1 MSPPAVQLLRITRPA
16 RMAHLPELLAL
27 VEEACDAANANGDVR
42 YAARLAVEEIAVNVI
57 DYGYRGRETGPVELV
72 LAWDEE
78 RMTIEIADNAACFA
92 PEDAPAPD
100 LESGW
105 EERSIGGL
113 GWHLV
118 RRLVDTLA
126 HRYEPGHGNRYTL
139 SKRFAP

>member
-1 MSPPAVQLLRITRPA
+1 MPPAAQLLRITRPA
-16 RMAHLPELLAL
+16 EMAYLPELLAL

-57 DYGYRGRETGPVELV
+57 DYGYRDRAVGPVELV
-72 LAWDEE
+72 LAWDDE
-78 RMTIEIADNAACFA
+78 RMTIEIADKAACFA

-118 RRLVDTLA
+118 RRLVDTVA
-126 HRYEPGHGNRYTL
+126 HRYEHGNRYTL
-139 SKRFAP
+139 TKRFAP

>member
-1 MSPPAVQLLRITRPA
+1 MSPPATQRLCITRPA
-16 RMAHLPELLAL
+16 QMAHLPELLAL
-27 VEEACDAANANGDVR
+27 VEEACDAANADGDVR
-42 YAARLAVEEIAVNVI
+42 YATRLAVEEIAVNVI

-78 RMTIEIADNAACFA
+78 RMTIEIADKAACFA
-92 PEDAPAPD
+92 PEDAPLPD

-126 HRYEPGHGNRYTL
+126 HHYEHGNRYTL
-139 SKRFAP
+139 TKRFAP

>member
-1 MSPPAVQLLRITRPA
+1 MSQSAAQLLRITRPA
-16 RMAHLPELLAL
+16 QMAHLPELIAL
-27 VEEACDAANANGDVR
+27 VGEACDAANANDDVR
-42 YAARLAVEEIAVNVI
+42 YAVRLAVEEISVNVI
-57 DYGYRGRETGPVELV
+57 DYGYRGRAVGPIELV

-92 PEDAPAPD
+92 PEDAPPPD

-118 RRLVDTLA
+118 RRLVDTIA

-139 SKRFAP
+139 TKRFAP

>member
-1 MSPPAVQLLRITRPA
+1 MSPPAAQLLRITRPA
-16 RMAHLPELLAL
+16 QMAHLPELLAL

-42 YAARLAVEEIAVNVI
+42 YAVRLAVEEISVNVI

-118 RRLVDTLA
+118 RRLVDTVA
-126 HRYEPGHGNRYTL
+126 HRYEHGNRYTL
-139 SKRFAP
+139 TKRFAP

>member
-1 MSPPAVQLLRITRPA
+1 MSQPADQLLRITRPA
-16 RMAHLPELLAL
+16 QMAHLPELIAL

-42 YAARLAVEEIAVNVI
+42 YAVRLAVEEISVNVI
-57 DYGYRGRETGPVELV
+57 DYGYRGRAVGPIELV
-72 LAWDEE
+72 LHWDEE

-92 PEDAPAPD
+92 PEDAPPPD

-118 RRLVDTLA
+118 RRLVDTIA

-139 SKRFAP
+139 SKRFAS